1 MKIFALS
8 LLTLVL
14 LCPVKKTMAQSQP
27 QPVAVVNHI
36 AIYVA
41 DLKQATDFYKT
52 LFNLEIIPEPF
63 HDGKHTWFALG
74 GTTARLHI
82 IQGATSKGTY
92 NINEHMCFSVP
103 SVDGF
108 IKILQARNIRF
119 GNFAGVAGE
128 VTHRPDGVNQIYF
141 QDPDGHWLEVND
153 AKS

>member
-1 MKIFALS
+1 MP
-8 LLTLVL
+8 
-14 LCPVKKTMAQSQP
+14 CKKTMAQSQQ
-27 QPVAVVNHI
+27 QPVAVINHI

-41 DLKQATDFYKT
+41 DLKQATDFYKS
-52 LFNLEIIPEPF
+52 LFNLEVVPEPF

-74 GTTARLHI
+74 GTARLHI
-82 IQGATSKGTY
+82 IQGAKVKGTY
-92 NINEHMCFSVP
+92 NINEHLCFSVP
-103 SVDGF
+103 AVDAF
-108 IKILQARNIRF
+108 IKILKTRNIQF